1 MAQIQSLTVIVCDG
15 CERPIPTDSNKE
27 VPKGFYGKVEEIHP
41 DGNSGEK
48 DFFAHSDRCIKNAI
62 MNVLGLN

>member
-1 MAQIQSLTVIVCDG
+1 MAQIQNLTVLICDG
-15 CERPIPTDSNKE
+15 CGRAIPTKNNE

-48 DFFAHSDRCIKNAI
+48 DFFAHTDRCIKNAI
-62 MNVLGLN
+62 LNVLGLN